1 MQEAALTCPH
11 CHCEVTHTLHPF
23 LDLAKHP
30 KQKLAILTDSLF
42 SVTCPSCT
50 KQFTVLH
57 ELLVVDETQQV
68 ALLLAPRSQVRELD
82 GAVTGRQDLEAYTL
96 RLVTTSAAL
105 KEKILLLDSNLDDRT
120 IELCK
125 LYLAMYMQKPEV
137 QLFFAEHQTQA
148 NKLLFSVLDSEGA
161 LEGSIECEYELYNQL
176 LETTQQF
183 PLQKGFFTAVDQTW
197 AYERIKN
204 SADR

>member
-1 MQEAALTCPH
+1 MQEATLTCPH
-11 CHCEVTHTLHPF
+11 CHCEVKHTLHPF
-23 LDLAKHP
+23 IDLAKHP

-42 SVTCPSCT
+42 SVTCPFCT

-57 ELLVVDETQQV
+57 ELLVIDEKQQV

-96 RLVTTSAAL
+96 RLVTTTTAL

-137 QLFFAEHQTQA
+137 QLFFAEHQMNA
-148 NKLLFSVLDSEGA
+148 HKLHFSVMDGEGA
-161 LEGSIECEYELYNQL
+161 LEGSIECEYELYDQL
-176 LETTQQF
+176 CETTEQF
-183 PLQKGFFTAVDQTW
+183 PLQKGFFTAVDQIW

-204 SADR
+204 NADR

>member
-57 ELLVVDETQQV
+57 ELLVVDD
-68 ALLLAPRSQVRELD
+68 PPPPPS
-82 GAVTGRQDLEAYTL
+82 
-96 RLVTTSAAL
+96 
-105 KEKILLLDSNLDDRT
+105 
-120 IELCK
+120 
-125 LYLAMYMQKPEV
+125 
-137 QLFFAEHQTQA
+137 
-148 NKLLFSVLDSEGA
+148 
-161 LEGSIECEYELYNQL
+161 
-176 LETTQQF
+176 
-183 PLQKGFFTAVDQTW
+183 TAQ
-197 AYERIKN
+197 
-204 SADR
+204 SPADRIYKPTHFAWLRPQLH